1 MKFLW
6 VDLFCVVCK
15 DVGDCFLCNI
25 LKKKKKS
32 LFNLY
37 LKNDYILRMNF

>member
-6 VDLFCVVCK
+6 VDLFCVVK

-25 LKKKKKS
+25 LKKKKEK
-32 LFNLY
+32 F
-37 LKNDYILRMNF
+37 I

>member
-15 DVGDCFLCNI
+15 DVDDCFLCNI
-25 LKKKKKS
+25 LKKKKS
-32 LFNLY
+32 LCNLY
-37 LKNDYILRMNF
+37 LKSDYILRMNF